1 MKHHVIVRWRKDN
14 RDFFVVKE
22 KEEVTEGINAL
33 IVQHLIRSSDS
44 EELIRI
50 IHISDD
56 IFINWDETEETEPL
70 KLHFWI
76 TDGSQGKMEIEKEQ
90 KLVRN
95 LLSKM
100 CDFGKDIPD
109 KFTMRWTLEG
119 KEQVK
124 ILDREQVKKEFQIIL
139 DRNPENNGISKRI
152 VHIMPMLK
160 EAYINWDSTAENNSL
175 FYKTLDDYD
184 NCKGIE
190 IIKHHKKVWTK
201 LKELC
206 DMV

>member
-14 RDFFVVKE
+14 KDFFTVKE
-22 KEEVTEGINAL
+22 KEEVTGGFNAL
-33 IVQHLIRSSDS
+33 IVQHLMDSSDS

-56 IFINWDETEETEPL
+56 IFINWDETEEKDPL
-70 KLHFWI
+70 KLRFWI
-76 TDGSQGKMEIEKEQ
+76 ADGSQGKMDIEN

-95 LLSKM
+95 LLSQK
-100 CDFGKDIPD
+100 CDSGKDIPD
-109 KFTMRWTLEG
+109 KFTMRWTLAG

-124 ILDREQVKKEFQIIL
+124 ILDREQVKKEFQTIL
-139 DRNPENNGISKRI
+139 ERNPENNEISKRI

>member
-1 MKHHVIVRWRKDN
+1 MKNHVIVRWRKN
-14 RDFFVVKE
+14 SKDFFAVKE

-33 IVQHLIRSSDS
+33 IVQHLISSLDS
-44 EELIRI
+44 EELTRI

-70 KLHFWI
+70 ELRFWI
-76 TDGSQGKMEIEKEQ
+76 PDGSQGKMNIEN

-95 LLSKM
+95 LLSQK
-100 CDFGKDIPD
+100 CDSGKDIPD
-109 KFTMRWTLEG
+109 KFTIRWMLAG

-124 ILDREQVKKEFQIIL
+124 ILDREQVKKEFQTML
-139 DRNPENNGISKRI
+139 EMNPEDNDISKRI

-160 EAYINWDSTAENNSL
+160 EAYINWDNTAENNSL
-175 FYKTLDDYD
+175 FYKTLDDCDKY
-184 NCKGIE
+184 KGIE
-190 IIKHHKKVWTK
+190 IIGHHKKVWTK

>member
-14 RDFFVVKE
+14 KDFFTVKE
-22 KEEVTEGINAL
+22 KEEVTGGFNAL
-33 IVQHLIRSSDS
+33 IVQHLIDGSDS

-56 IFINWDETEETEPL
+56 IFINWDETEEKDPL
-70 KLHFWI
+70 KLRFWI
-76 TDGSQGKMEIEKEQ
+76 ADGSQGKMDIEN

-95 LLSKM
+95 LLSQK
-100 CDFGKDIPD
+100 CDSGKDIPD
-109 KFTMRWTLEG
+109 KFTMRWTLAG

-124 ILDREQVKKEFQIIL
+124 ILDREQVKKEFQTIL
-139 DRNPENNGISKRI
+139 ERNPENNEISKRI

>member
-14 RDFFVVKE
+14 KDFFTVKE
-22 KEEVTEGINAL
+22 KEEVTGGFNAL
-33 IVQHLIRSSDS
+33 IVQHLIDSSDS

-56 IFINWDETEETEPL
+56 IFINWDETEEKDPL
-70 KLHFWI
+70 KLRFWI
-76 TDGSQGKMEIEKEQ
+76 ADGSQGKMDIEN

-95 LLSKM
+95 LLSQK
-100 CDFGKDIPD
+100 CDSGKDIPD
-109 KFTMRWTLEG
+109 KFTMRWTLAG

-124 ILDREQVKKEFQIIL
+124 ILDREQVKKEFQTIL
-139 DRNPENNGISKRI
+139 ERNPENNEISKRI

>member
-14 RDFFVVKE
+14 KDFFTVKE
-22 KEEVTEGINAL
+22 KKEVTGGFNAL
-33 IVQHLIRSSDS
+33 IVQHLIDSSDS

-56 IFINWDETEETEPL
+56 IFINWDETEEKDPL
-70 KLHFWI
+70 KLRFWI
-76 TDGSQGKMEIEKEQ
+76 ADGSQGKMDIEN

-95 LLSKM
+95 LLSQK
-100 CDFGKDIPD
+100 CDSGKDIPD
-109 KFTMRWTLEG
+109 KFTMRWTLAG

-124 ILDREQVKKEFQIIL
+124 ILDREQVKKEFQTIL
-139 DRNPENNGISKRI
+139 ERNPENNEISKRI